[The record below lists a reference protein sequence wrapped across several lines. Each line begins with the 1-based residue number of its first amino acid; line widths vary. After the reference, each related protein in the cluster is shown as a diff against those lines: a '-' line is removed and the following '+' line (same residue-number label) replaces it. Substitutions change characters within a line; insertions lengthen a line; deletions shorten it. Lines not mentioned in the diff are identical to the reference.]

1 MSKVIKS
8 WQMRSNLV
16 KVRYQIEN
24 PLKHEDIKPKRT
36 SRMAE
41 GAHVGEQQVLLGGES
56 HRHYSGWE
64 EERCLP
70 PRGLDLPHLLLRH
83 GHAYHLHPLP
93 ASSGVMHMH
102 SWYCGFS
109 SNWIL
114 HYFPLSS
121 VRMCVCPCVTGVT
134 SHISHIYK
142 GIHALL
148 IIRDPSTSIYSE
160 SKSSWLSF

>member
-16 KVRYQIEN
+16 KVRYQTEN
-24 PLKHEDIKPKRT
+24 PLKHEDMKPKRT
-36 SRMAE
+36 SRMTE

-83 GHAYHLHPLP
+83 GHAFHLHPLP

-102 SWYCGFS
+102 SGFS

-114 HYFPLSS
+114 HYFPLS
-121 VRMCVCPCVTGVT
+121 VCASVTGVA
-134 SHISHIYK
+134 SQISHTYK
-142 GIHALL
+142 GISAML
-148 IIRDPSTSIYSE
+148 IIRGPIKPYI
-160 SKSSWLSF
+160 F

>member
-1 MSKVIKS
+1 
-8 WQMRSNLV
+8 MRSNLV
-16 KVRYQIEN
+16 KVRYQTEN

-114 HYFPLSS
+114 HYFPLS
-121 VRMCVCPCVTGVT
+121 VCVCPCVTGVT

-142 GIHALL
+142 GINADFLAKTRPEKTIFSALTNL
-148 IIRDPSTSIYSE
+148 TIDFDFKL
-160 SKSSWLSF
+160 SKV